1 MNNDSKESWGL
12 TVLRVVVGIVFL
24 KHGWMKVFTFG
35 LHGTAG
41 FFAAAHIPLPLI
53 SAFLVTWVELLGGLA
68 LILGAL
74 TQPAAAL
81 IAIDMVGAIVFVHL
95 KNGFFLPTG
104 YEFALTM
111 LAANVCL
118 MLAGPGAQAIDNFIF
133 YSANTRD

>member
-1 MNNDSKESWGL
+1 MSNGSKATCGL

-24 KHGWMKVFTFG
+24 KHGWMKAFAFG

-41 FFAAAHIPLPLI
+41 FFAASHIPLPLL
-53 SAFLVTWVELLGGLA
+53 SAFVVTWVELLGGLA

-74 TQPAAAL
+74 TRAAAVL
-81 IAIDMVGAIVFVHL
+81 LAIEMLVAILKVHL

-111 LAANVCL
+111 LAACVCL
-118 MLAGPGAQAIDNFIF
+118 ALAGAGSAAVDGIF
-133 YSANTRD
+133 AKKNSA